1 MDKNSRHKA
10 LNNLI
15 EVAEAR
21 GYLTFDVIMDCA
33 EQNSLPL
40 NDFDWLTKTIAQR
53 NIIIYEKDPKQ
64 VSGVDSNREQINKT
78 DSIEFDE
85 YDDYSRLDYEEIYD
99 KVIAMNHGLISF
111 ISKIRSITPPQR
123 GEVIRLIYQAKEGN
137 AHARTR
143 MIEMYLRLA
152 VRIAL
157 QRAQV
162 YDLDIED
169 TIGDACIGLVN
180 AIDKYDPEVNGAFA
194 SYASFQI
201 FGTLQRRQSVS
212 NSLIYYPMYMKEKF
226 FSIYPFLK
234 EKGCLECSKFL
245 KCMNSI
251 YYIDDE
257 FFLHNYREIKELFIG
272 SVPALALDSIIKI
285 AYQYDDEECDF
296 NDLEV
301 RSFENELAHYVGNTE
316 QEAIIRLDR
325 DMFRKKLFE
334 ITKELGPRESE
345 VLELRFGINDGYQR
359 TLEEVGQHFGV
370 TRERI
375 RQIEAKALRKLRTY
389 ICEKRDFL

>member
-1 MDKNSRHKA
+1 MDKNSRYKA

-15 EVAEAR
+15 EVSKAR

-33 EQNSLPL
+33 ERNSLPL
-40 NDFDWLTKTIAQR
+40 NDFDWLTKTLAQR
-53 NIIIYEKDPKQ
+53 NIIIYEDDPKPKQ
-64 VSGVDSNREQINKT
+64 DSDSDSNQEKLNET
-78 DSIEFDE
+78 DPTEC
-85 YDDYSRLDYEEIYD
+85 DDYSRLDYEEVYNE
-99 KVIAMNHGLISF
+99 VIEMNNRLIPY
-111 ISKIRSITPPQR
+111 ISKIRNITPPQR
-123 GEVIRLIYQAKEGN
+123 GEVNRLIYQVKEGN
-137 AHARTR
+137 AYARTR

-157 QRAQV
+157 QRAKA

-245 KCMNSI
+245 NCMNAI
-251 YYIDDE
+251 YYIGDE
-257 FFLHNYREIKELFIG
+257 FFLYNYREIKELFIG
-272 SVPALALDSIIKI
+272 SIPVLELDSIINI

-334 ITKELGPRESE
+334 ITQELSPRESE

-375 RQIEAKALRKLRTY
+375 RQIEAKALRKLGTNIY
-389 ICEKRDFL
+389 EKRDFL

>member
-1 MDKNSRHKA
+1 MGNDERNKA
-10 LNNLI
+10 LEILI
-15 EVAEAR
+15 EVANAR
-21 GYLTFDVIMDCA
+21 GYLTFDEIIDCA
-33 EQNSLPL
+33 ERHSLSFG
-40 NDFDWLTKTIAQR
+40 DFDWLAKTVAQR

-64 VSGVDSNREQINKT
+64 IRGEGSTQEKTEET
-78 DSIEFDE
+78 DSIE

-99 KVIAMNHGLISF
+99 EVIAMNNGLVPF

-137 AHARTR
+137 PHARTR
-143 MIEMYLRLA
+143 MIGMYLRLA

-157 QRAQV
+157 QRAKA

-180 AIDKYDPEVNGAFA
+180 AIDKYDPNVNGAFA

-201 FGTLQRRQSVS
+201 FGALQRRQSVS
-212 NSLIYYPMYMKEKF
+212 NSLIYYPMHMKEKLF
-226 FSIYPFLK
+226 TIYPFLK

-245 KCMNSI
+245 NCRNAI
-251 YYIDDE
+251 YYVEEE
-257 FFLHNYREIKELFIG
+257 FFLYNYHEIKELFIG
-272 SVPALALDSIIKI
+272 SLPALALDSIIRI

-301 RSFENELAHYVGNTE
+301 RRLENELVHYIGNTE
-316 QEAIIRLDR
+316 QEAIIRVDKA
-325 DMFRKKLFE
+325 MFRKKLSE
-334 ITKELGPRESE
+334 ITKELSWREKE
-345 VLELRFGINDGYQR
+345 VLELRFGINDGYER

-375 RQIEAKALRKLRTY
+375 RQIEAKALRRLRTKIY
-389 ICEKRDFL
+389 KSDISL